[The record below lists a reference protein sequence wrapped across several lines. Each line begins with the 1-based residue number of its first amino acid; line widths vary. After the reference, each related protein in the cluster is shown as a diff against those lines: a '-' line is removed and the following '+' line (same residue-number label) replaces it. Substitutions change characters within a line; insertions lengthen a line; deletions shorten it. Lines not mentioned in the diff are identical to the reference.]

1 MTPPLMKKTML
12 SLGCLLL
19 LCLLV
24 FASAQAVNKSTI
36 LKSKCV
42 GCGDCIRACPV
53 TAIKLDRGKAV
64 VDPEKCV
71 GCRMCVITCSYGAAR

>member
-1 MTPPLMKKTML
+1 
-12 SLGCLLL
+12 
-19 LCLLV
+19 
-24 FASAQAVNKSTI
+24 VNKSTI